1 MPSPRHVGQQHLRRD
16 KDLSAGLRLHR
27 RNRIVG
33 FEDQHRR
40 GIEMARNRLQVA
52 ISLLDRPV
60 LILPNQ
66 PTVGGRKRVINGPGG
81 RGGAKGAEKG

>member
-52 ISLLDRPV
+52 ISLW
-60 LILPNQ
+60 
-66 PTVGGRKRVINGPGG
+66 TVQY
-81 RGGAKGAEKG
+81 

>member
-1 MPSPRHVGQQHLRRD
+1 MPSRYVGEQHLGGD
-16 KDLSAGLRLHR
+16 QDLSTWLRLHR
-27 RNRIVG
+27 RDGIVG

-60 LILPNQ
+60 LILTNQ

-81 RGGAKGAEKG
+81 RGDAKGAEKG